1 MAQSSSNDNGRALE
15 YIIVEE
21 LRKNLNVTLINSTL
35 QIQSRDINKFNS
47 LPSLLQ
53 NQYLQASIRI
63 CAWINNQ
70 FPNQKINVERCQD
83 NTGTVYDII
92 IQSTINILNL
102 SIKHNHNALK
112 HPRPYSLAQA
122 CDFIVGSSEDILHR
136 SQMQLASVNYR
147 NNLNGITKYNQN
159 NTLKLKMLNDICKTC
174 KQSLDAWLKNTPRTA
189 HNLFSFLVS
198 SNFKKI
204 IVHTQST
211 LKIEI
216 LDFTSI
222 PNPTSFTSAV
232 TNQYLELDFNNSWIL
247 NCRLHTASENI
258 STNPA
263 SQLSLKFDVSKHQ
276 GAVTIFTI

>member
-21 LRKNLNVTLINSTL
+21 LRKNLNVTLINSTI
-35 QIQSRDINKFNS
+35 QIQSRDVGKFKS

-53 NQYLQASIRI
+53 NQYIQASIRI

-70 FPNQKINVERCQD
+70 FLNQKINVERCQD
-83 NTGTVYDII
+83 NSGTVYDIV
-92 IQSTINILNL
+92 IQSNINNLNL

-122 CDFIVGSSEDILHR
+122 CNFIEGSSEDILHR
-136 SQMQLASVNYR
+136 NQMQITSLNYR

-159 NTLKLKMLNDICKTC
+159 NALKLKMLNDICKTC
-174 KQSLDAWLKNTPRTA
+174 KQSLDIWLKNTPRTA
-189 HNLFSFLVS
+189 QNLFSFLVS

-222 PNPTSFTSAV
+222 PNPSSFTSAI
-232 TNQYLELDFNNSWIL
+232 TNQYLRLDFNNGWVL

-258 STNPA
+258 STNQA
-263 SQLSLKFDVSKHQ
+263 SQLSLKFDVSKIQ
-276 GAVTIFTI
+276 GSISVFTI